1 MFIEIIA
8 EAIRGKSFIAEK
20 EEEDNDE
27 DGESRILGKS
37 NYRAARKQAATEISE

>member
-20 EEEDNDE
+20 EDE
-27 DGESRILGKS
+27 DGEPRVLGKS
-37 NYRAARKQAATEISE
+37 N

>member
-8 EAIRGKSFIAEK
+8 EAIRGKSFIAER
-20 EEEDNDE
+20 EEVDGDE

-37 NYRAARKQAATEISE
+37 NYRAQKQAATEIGE